1 MVDKLATTRD
11 ALGDATSR
19 ALQMRAQLD
28 SEAAVLR
35 ELNAKYVTVPP
46 HSPLPPFFFSRH
58 FMTEYLTNIINILLG
73 IKS

>member
-1 MVDKLATTRD
+1 VVDKLATTRD

-46 HSPLPPFFFSRH
+46 HSPPFFS
-58 FMTEYLTNIINILLG
+58 LDIL
-73 IKS
+73 